1 MNRSRELILLE
12 NIEDYSKSL
21 YGIENI
27 HALFYCELGLVMQ
40 AAEVYDEFAKFRRS
54 LCDYLPLLNYADVD
68 FKEWSEKIQE
78 VAVSLKEAMHMDK
91 GCLSKESYMHLN
103 TLTETC
109 VSHVTSKS
117 IDFNKFTKLPK
128 ISREDA
134 GYLFAETF
142 DYLSSLMEEID
153 GLLHYP
159 EIQKYEEL
167 YHMICIICDTH
178 LFAIEQD
185 LIDEIKQYP
194 QRRKIDFLYEL
205 RDKAIKDFKQWLGDD
220 LEFKNTFDE
229 QIMRIDEKG
238 MGKCLYNHRRS
249 YFDLYHSDSDE
260 SDICYSVPQ
269 ANEKYLDINQEEI
282 SEEEFDENALITAFK
297 PILNFITTIEFVNK
311 TLDAFLNSGKCNI
324 SKLIIL
330 QEDHC
335 RWKFIS
341 ILEGSV
347 KDYIARSKNKGNWDL
362 VKFIC
367 EYLGI
372 IKKCSRKDFAE
383 SVTSLMPETGDSEKL
398 AASMGKCE
406 LTSGLTIEKYPTL
419 KETDQR
425 KEEGDKIICM
435 FCQLTQMMK
444 K

>member
-1 MNRSRELILLE
+1 MNKSRELIILE
-12 NIEDYSKSL
+12 NIDECSKSL
-21 YGIENI
+21 YGIPNA

-40 AAEVYDEFAKFRRS
+40 AAEVYDEFVKFRRS
-54 LCDYLPLLNYADVD
+54 ICDYLPLLNYADVD
-68 FKEWSEKIQE
+68 FKEWSEKLQDIAIS
-78 VAVSLKEAMHMDK
+78 VKEAMHMDE
-91 GCLSKESYMHLN
+91 GCLSKKSYIHLN

-109 VSHVTSKS
+109 ISPVTSKS
-117 IDFNKFTKLPK
+117 IDFNRYAKLPN

-167 YHMICIICDTH
+167 CHMICIICDTH

-238 MGKCLYNHRRS
+238 MGKCLYNRRRS
-249 YFDLYHSDSDE
+249 YFDLYDSDSDE
-260 SDICYSVPQ
+260 SDICYSIPQ
-269 ANEKYLDINQEEI
+269 ANEKFLDINQEEM
-282 SEEEFDENALITAFK
+282 SEEEFDENALITAFS
-297 PILNFITTIEFVNK
+297 PILNFIATIKFVNK
-311 TLDAFLNSGKCNI
+311 TLDVFQTPDKCNI
-324 SKLIIL
+324 SDLMIQKDEHW
-330 QEDHC
+330 Q
-335 RWKFIS
+335 WKFIS

-347 KDYIARSKNKGNWDL
+347 KDYIVRSKNKGNWDL
-362 VKFIC
+362 VKFVC
-367 EYLGI
+367 EYMGFI
-372 IKKCSRKDFAE
+372 MKCSRKDFAE
-383 SVTSLMPETGDSEKL
+383 SITSLMPEIGDSEKL

-406 LTSGLTIEKYPTL
+406 LTNGLTIEKYSTI
-419 KETDQR
+419 KGTDPR
-425 KEEGDKIICM
+425 KEEGDKIISM
-435 FCQLTQMMK
+435 FYQLTQITK